1 MFEFIAVALIV
12 FLFLNRKK
20 RKKKPRGLDAELKE
34 LVENSTDPTGIG
46 LDIKRFLLSV
56 IDDDKN
62 NSEKFSDAQIA
73 TAQRIL
79 DRAGPAAF
87 YWMTEISAQLSIL
100 AAAQINGL
108 DTNVNMELG
117 ESATPEAVVDV
128 VVKVG

>member
-1 MFEFIAVALIV
+1 MFEFIAIALII

-56 IDDDKN
+56 
-62 NSEKFSDAQIA
+62 SDAQIA

-87 YWMTEISAQLSIL
+87 YWMAEIASQLTFL
-100 AAAQINGL
+100 AAAQINGIT
-108 DTNVNMELG
+108 TNVDAELKG
-117 ESATPEAVVDV
+117 SATPEDV
-128 VVKVG
+128 VRIVVQP

>member
-1 MFEFIAVALIV
+1 MFEFIAIALII

-62 NSEKFSDAQIA
+62 DREKFSDAQIA
-73 TAQRIL
+73 TASSTGTL
-79 DRAGPAAF
+79 P
-87 YWMTEISAQLSIL
+87 SIDPL
-100 AAAQINGL
+100 PLPGNPKL
-108 DTNVNMELG
+108 KT
-117 ESATPEAVVDV
+117 
-128 VVKVG
+128 